1 MQLVKQN
8 RHTQGSQAKWTSTSL
23 LVPEQRK
30 VVLLLH
36 DSWGQNWEV
45 RANRTSCSVLGWGCH
60 TAKASCRTR
69 WRYRHATLGIWS
81 LQRVG
86 PEQVTGRKQQKEQD
100 TAVWRARRAG
110 YTSEPVRVPALEA
123 FCKETQGWVLMS

>member
-45 RANRTSCSVLGWGCH
+45 RANRTTC
-60 TAKASCRTR
+60 
-69 WRYRHATLGIWS
+69 
-81 LQRVG
+81 
-86 PEQVTGRKQQKEQD
+86 KQQSSFQTEVMSLIQAL
-100 TAVWRARRAG
+100 TTQWRLLE
-110 YTSEPVRVPALEA
+110 TSN
-123 FCKETQGWVLMS
+123 